1 MRHGTAAYPSLMTR
15 LFPQRLSGM
24 LCRAVLG
31 LVAATGSV
39 VVLANAQ
46 IVYLA
51 GQGERKDAEAGAW
64 QRAAVNQSV
73 PPGGFVRTLSQSQM
87 GLLLPDRTQIRLNQN
102 SQLQIKS
109 ATDAAEWT
117 QTTVR
122 LNSGRAWSQARPAT
136 SPAVARPSANPRLTM
151 ETPSATLS
159 IRGTDWEVEVDPAG
173 TTQLVVLS
181 GQVTMGNA
189 EGELLV
195 APGEAALAQP
205 GKAPVKFRLANPA
218 ARVQWVSAWRV
229 QPARWSGPVVSAA
242 DRLLADG
249 EIAQAIAMLQPAAAE
264 GRGDP
269 AATALLARSLV
280 RDDRLA
286 EGRTL
291 LAVALDGN
299 ARNLE
304 LLLAAG
310 ELAILDGDAV
320 AARRY
325 YRQALAAYPDTAEA
339 WYGLGR
345 IDSER
350 ENVSAARVALG
361 RALGIDAE
369 LGVALAE
376 RGALETFANELHAA
390 DRDLRQLLDREPDNY
405 VALTALGINHLKS
418 GRPGEALVAFL
429 KAGTIEPRY
438 ARAWMYS
445 GAAFYRLGE
454 AERALEALRRAGE
467 LDPRDPLPHLMT
479 SLVIADRLDFGE
491 AIVSAGRAQE
501 RMPFLKSLNQV
512 ANDQKGSANLGSALA
527 AFGMEEWATRH
538 AHDAYS
544 PFWAGSHLFLA
555 DRHTGLFAKNSALYQ
570 GFITDPTVFGAS
582 NRQSTLISG
591 PGHYGRVDLFA
602 ERAEWRQN
610 ALIGTVNGVTAAP
623 SPIAYFLSG
632 DLSATQSRND
642 SSDGDGRNLTLG
654 LGIRPRHDL
663 GLFGFATT
671 SAIGAVLRSPTLS
684 DDGLRQRDHRIDL
697 GANIKLAAEN
707 QLWFKLGSGRQT
719 THVDGRFV
727 SASTAATL
735 NGALSTTIFS
745 ANGSLDG
752 YDSQT
757 RQGDIQFRQA
767 YGNDRLR
774 LDWGVE
780 SARLERPGELVM
792 TFNPARLRFAQDQN
806 GRATEAYVAGRWHA
820 TRQFDLDAGLWYQSG
835 RIDRRDLST
844 LDLTTTPGVDFTLL
858 DVARP
863 QRWSE
868 FNVRLG
874 ANWRFEGGQSLKGG
888 VQRWRHPGAA
898 GGLAPLSTAGIAIND
913 PLVLPG
919 GQYRR
924 QRIEYDVEA
933 GGRRY
938 LLAFLDRERIDNGVS
953 GIRSS
958 VPDLQLTQLES
969 LRNRRDVFTAAA
981 DLEDTPQ
988 FASGQV
994 NTAGLAANALLGRRQ
1009 TLALRYLW
1017 RDAGQGAANSGRRIP
1032 WIPRHTLRL
1041 SGHWSLPQRWLAGVT
1056 TTHRGQRFRDDA
1068 NLEPVRGGWSHG
1080 FTLYWESAD
1089 KRISAQGVLDNLLS
1103 HKQAGKDE
1111 AASLTVRL
1119 GYRF

>member
-1 MRHGTAAYPSLMTR
+1 MNRMLKKYYGAIGRVVIGLM
-15 LFPQRLSGM
+15 
-24 LCRAVLG
+24 
-31 LVAATGSV
+31 ATTWPMV
-39 VVLANAQ
+39 VMANAE

-51 GQGERKDAEAGAW
+51 GQGERKDAEAVAW
-64 QRAAVNQSV
+64 LRATVNQTV
-73 PPGGFVRTLSQSQM
+73 PPGGFVRTLSLSQM

-117 QTTVR
+117 QTSVR

-136 SPAVARPSANPRLTM
+136 LPAIARPTATPRLTM
-151 ETPSATLS
+151 ETPSATMS

-173 TTQLVVLS
+173 ATQLVVLS
-181 GQVTMGNA
+181 GQVVMGNA
-189 EGELLV
+189 QGELLLV
-195 APGEAALAQP
+195 PGEAALAEP
-205 GKAPVKFRLANPA
+205 GKAPVKFRLVNPA

-229 QPARWSGPVVSAA
+229 QPGRWSGPVASAA

-249 EIAQAIAMLQPAAAE
+249 EIAQAVAMLQPVAVE
-264 GRGDP
+264 GRGNP
-269 AATALLARSLV
+269 AATALLARALV

-286 EGRTL
+286 EGRKL
-291 LAVALDGN
+291 LDTALERN
-299 ARNLE
+299 ADHLE

-310 ELAILDGDAV
+310 ELAILDGDA
-320 AARRY
+320 ATARRH
-325 YRQALAAYPDTAEA
+325 YRQALAAHPDAAEA

-350 ENVSAARVALG
+350 ENVAAARAALG
-361 RALGIDAE
+361 RALSLDPT
-369 LGVALAE
+369 LGVAGAE
-376 RGALETFANELHAA
+376 KGALEAFANELRVA
-390 DRDLRQLLDREPDNY
+390 DRDLRQLLDRDPDNY
-405 VALTALGINHLKS
+405 VALAALGINQLKS

-445 GAAFYRLGE
+445 GTAFYRLGE
-454 AERALEALRRAGE
+454 TARALDALRRAAE
-467 LDPRDPLPHLMT
+467 LDPRDPLPHLMA
-479 SLVIADRLDFGE
+479 SLVIADSLDFGE
-491 AIVSAGRAQE
+491 AIVAAGRAQE

-527 AFGMEEWATRH
+527 VFGMEAWATRY

-555 DRHTGLFAKNSALYQ
+555 DRQTGLFAKNSALYQ

-582 NRQSTLISG
+582 NRHSTLISG

-602 ERAEWRQN
+602 ERAEWRQY

-623 SPIAYFLSG
+623 SPIAYFFSG
-632 DLSATQSRND
+632 DLSDTQSRED

-654 LGIRPRHDL
+654 LGIRPSHDL
-663 GLFGFATT
+663 GIFAFATT
-671 SAIGAVLRSPTLS
+671 STIGAVLRTPTLA
-684 DDGLRQRDHRIDL
+684 DDALRQRDHRIDL
-697 GANIKLAAEN
+697 GANVKLAAEN
-707 QLWFKLGSGRQT
+707 QLWLKLGNGRQT

-727 SASTAATL
+727 SASTAAAL
-735 NGALSTTIFS
+735 NSALSTTIFS
-745 ANGSLDG
+745 ANGQLDG
-752 YDSQT
+752 YEART
-757 RQGDIQFRQA
+757 RQGDIQFRHA

-774 LDWGVE
+774 MDWGVE

-792 TFNPARLRFAQDQN
+792 TFAPARLRFAQEQN
-806 GRATEAYVAGRWHA
+806 GRATDAYVAGRWRV
-820 TRQFDLDAGLWYQSG
+820 TSQLDLDAGLWYQRG
-835 RIDRRDLST
+835 QIDRRDLNT
-844 LDLTTTPGVDFTLL
+844 LDLTTTPGVDFSLL
-858 DVARP
+858 DVVRP

-868 FNVRLG
+868 FNPRLG
-874 ANWRFEGGQSLKGG
+874 ATWRFAGGQSLRGG
-888 VQRWRHPGAA
+888 VQRWRHPGSA
-898 GGLAPLSTAGIAIND
+898 GGLAPLATAGLVIND
-913 PLVLPG
+913 PLVLSG

-924 QRIEYDVEA
+924 QRIEYDIEV

-938 LLAFLDRERIDNGVS
+938 LQAFLDLERIDNGVS

-994 NTAGLAANALLGRRQ
+994 NTLGLAANALIGRRQ
-1009 TLALRYLW
+1009 SLAMRYLW
-1017 RDAGQGAANSGRRIP
+1017 RDSVQSGTNAGRRIP
-1032 WIPRHTLRL
+1032 WIPRHALRL
-1041 SGHWSLPQRWLAGVT
+1041 ASHWSLPQRWLAGVT
-1056 TTHRGQRFRDDA
+1056 TTHRSQRFRDDA
-1068 NLEPVRGGWSHG
+1068 NLELVRGGWSHG
-1080 FTLYWESAD
+1080 LTLYWESAD
-1089 KRISAQGVLDNLLS
+1089 KRTSVQGVLDNLLS
-1103 HKQAGKDE
+1103 HKQAGKDD